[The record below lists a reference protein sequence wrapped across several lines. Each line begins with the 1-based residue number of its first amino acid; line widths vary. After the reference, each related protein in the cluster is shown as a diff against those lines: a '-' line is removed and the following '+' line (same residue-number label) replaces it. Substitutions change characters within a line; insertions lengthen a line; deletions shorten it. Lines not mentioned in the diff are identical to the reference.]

1 VLEEIRVGLEMNDY
15 GMQQRRIAYMRFLG
29 ELYSYRLI
37 DSPVIFDT
45 LYLIIFFGYGTAEQ
59 DTLDPPEDC
68 FRLRMIITL
77 LETCGQ
83 FFDRGSSKRRLDRFL
98 LYFQRYVLSKGV
110 IPLDVEFD
118 LQDLFADLRP
128 KMVRYAT
135 YEEVNQ
141 AILELEEADCNL
153 AASEKEKNSLHSNGT
168 ALVDGEVQVTSAGSV
183 TGREMQ
189 NNGAVSHEARP
200 SEADGAGLVDDGD
213 TETETESGS
222 MEGDGQEEEEDLE
235 EDKYPDHDDE
245 GDDELEAEELEGG
258 ADTAG
263 SEEEEKVKVMQKKVP
278 ETDPAEE
285 AEFDREYRALLQESL
300 DSRKLEMRAR
310 PTLNM
315 TIPLNLF
322 DGSKDHSRG
331 GGTDIESGDEVVDD
345 QANGSSVQFRVL
357 VKKGNKQ
364 QTKQLRIPQDCSLVQ
379 STKQKEAAE
388 LEEKQ
393 DIKRLVLEYNERDEE
408 DRAGTGPQPMNWASY
423 QTGPVVGRGRGSLV
437 EGGGRL
443 GNARQRRPVAAGYG
457 RRR

>member
-1 VLEEIRVGLEMNDY
+1 MH
-15 GMQQRRIAYMRFLG
+15 IA
-29 ELYSYRLI
+29 
-37 DSPVIFDT
+37 
-45 LYLIIFFGYGTAEQ
+45 
-59 DTLDPPEDC
+59 
-68 FRLRMIITL
+68 
-77 LETCGQ
+77 
-83 FFDRGSSKRRLDRFL
+83 
-98 LYFQRYVLSKGV
+98 
-110 IPLDVEFD
+110 
-118 LQDLFADLRP
+118 
-128 KMVRYAT
+128 
-135 YEEVNQ
+135 
-141 AILELEEADCNL
+141 
-153 AASEKEKNSLHSNGT
+153 
-168 ALVDGEVQVTSAGSV
+168 
-183 TGREMQ
+183 
-189 NNGAVSHEARP
+189 
-200 SEADGAGLVDDGD
+200 
-213 TETETESGS
+213 
-222 MEGDGQEEEEDLE
+222 
-235 EDKYPDHDDE
+235 
-245 GDDELEAEELEGG
+245 GDDELEGEELEGG

-437 EGGGRL
+437 GD
-443 GNARQRRPVAAGYG
+443 
-457 RRR
+457 